1 MQPPSSFTA
10 PIRSVD
16 SVEHFTA
23 TTDVLICG
31 YGGAGAAAALEA
43 ARHQRDRKKCGHPAQ
58 NSQEAP

>member
-43 ARHQRDRKKCGHPAQ
+43 ARAGARVTVLELSLIHI
-58 NSQEAP
+58 